1 MSKSSNKKRLKQLRN
16 WLDNELKFK
25 KSKRNVQNKNG
36 RKKPEMQ
43 ELSKAQLK
51 AVQRVKKVSLESVS
65 VKLSSSDLKQLKRLT
80 GLRGNPTNSKVVSE
94 CLKGLIDGW
103 I

>member
-36 RKKPEMQ
+36 RQ
-43 ELSKAQLK
+43 QARN
-51 AVQRVKKVSLESVS
+51 ARA
-65 VKLSSSDLKQLKRLT
+65 
-80 GLRGNPTNSKVVSE
+80 
-94 CLKGLIDGW
+94 I
-103 I
+103 

>member
-1 MSKSSNKKRLKQLRN
+1 MYKIKMDAN
-16 WLDNELKFK
+16 
-25 KSKRNVQNKNG
+25 
-36 RKKPEMQ
+36 KPEMQ

-94 CLKGLIDGW
+94 CLKGLIKGW